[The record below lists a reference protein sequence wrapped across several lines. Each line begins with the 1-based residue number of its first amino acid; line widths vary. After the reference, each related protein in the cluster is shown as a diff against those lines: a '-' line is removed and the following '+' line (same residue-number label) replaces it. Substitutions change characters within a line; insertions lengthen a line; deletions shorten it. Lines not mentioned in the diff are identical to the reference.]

1 MYQDGYVA
9 RREFLQKVKDAI
21 FDIDIDGELNDFIF
35 NRKCYGPSDYSLLPL
50 LFLKLVALQKINHVH
65 LERNIRFI
73 VDKSDIY
80 FNLV

>member
-9 RREFLQKVKDAI
+9 RRGFLQKVKDAI
-21 FDIDIDGELNDFIF
+21 FDIDIDEELNDFIF

-50 LFLKLVALQKINHVH
+50 LFLKLVALRKINHVH
-65 LERNIRFI
+65 LEKNIRFI
-73 VDKSDIY
+73 VDKADIY